1 MKQIVIIG
9 GGITGLSL
17 AWYLRGKAHVTLI
30 EASGRLGGWIETKVK
45 DDFLYECGP
54 RSFRGMMPLI
64 QELGLENKVIE
75 AHATT
80 KYLAYQGRL
89 EEVPSSMSS
98 FFTTRLGRKC
108 LQGVL
113 SYPFRKKKKEDDES
127 VASYFKKRFGQDFVD
142 TFIDPICAGIYA
154 ASPYSLSKKASFRKR
169 SRSSKGI
176 FSFQEGMETLPKK
189 LASCIDADLLLH
201 TKVTNF
207 KEYSDCVEVECGGKI
222 IACDELFVTSPI
234 KGGTPIPEVMK
245 NSVVT
250 ISLGYKNFKMAL
262 HGFGFLASSKEE
274 NELLGIIFDSA
285 VFPEHN
291 GPYATRLSVMMG
303 GERAPELLLR
313 DDSVL
318 KMMAEGYARKYL
330 GVGEGADAIEVTR
343 CSDAI
348 YGYPVGHMERVERMQ
363 ESGSRRVKRVGA
375 YIGGVSIPDCVEQA
389 RGAAGR
395 V

>member
-17 AWYLRGKAHVTLI
+17 AWYLRGKAHITLI

-64 QELGLENKVIE
+64 KALGLESKVIE
-75 AHATT
+75 AHTTT

-89 EEVPSSMSS
+89 EEVPNSISS
-98 FFTTRLGRKC
+98 FITTRLGRKC
-108 LQGVL
+108 LQGLL
-113 SYPFRKKKKEDDES
+113 SYPFRKKKKEVDES

-142 TFIDPICAGIYA
+142 TFVDPICAGIYA
-154 ASPYSLSKKASFRKR
+154 AGPYLLSKKASFRKGAR
-169 SRSSKGI
+169 SAKGV
-176 FSFQEGMETLPKK
+176 FSFQDGMETLPKK
-189 LASCIDADLLLH
+189 LASCIDVELLLH

-207 KEYSDCVEVECGGKI
+207 REYREYVELDCGEKT
-222 IACDELFVTSPI
+222 IACDELFVTCPI
-234 KGGTPIPEVMK
+234 RGDREIPEVMR

-250 ISLGYKNFKMAL
+250 VSLGYKNWKLPL

-274 NELLGIIFDSA
+274 KELLGIIFDSA

-303 GERAPELLLR
+303 GERAPQLLLEG
-313 DDSVL
+313 DAAL
-318 KMMAEGYARKYL
+318 KIAAVGYVRKYF
-330 GVGEGADAIEVTR
+330 GMGDGPDAVEVTK
-343 CSDAI
+343 CCEAI

-363 ESGSRRVKRVGA
+363 GTGRVKRVGA

-389 RGAAGR
+389 RGAAGM